1 MNLLNKILY
10 TILFIF
16 VIQNGSSFYKE
27 YQTHITK
34 APEHLKEA
42 NKDYIL
48 AKMFANYNGFIVKTF
63 RIQTDNIL
71 LFPQNVNLEFKI
83 LFQN

>member
-27 YQTHITK
+27 YQAHIPN

-42 NKDYIL
+42 NKDYII

-71 LFPQNVNLEFKI
+71 LLH
-83 LFQN
+83 